1 VKHAPAASVPR
12 RSVRRRSVLRRAA
25 LVLGGAA
32 LTGGLIAAQV
42 PPQVYAGDLFG
53 PMRAPGDAAFTVG
66 HRGDRA
72 SAPENTMAS
81 LELAMDE
88 LAYVETDVRL
98 TRDGVPV
105 LFHDVTL
112 ERIAGLERRI
122 EDLAFD
128 AVQHLDVGAWY
139 GDEFKG
145 ATVPTLDEFL
155 AALAERPAARAL
167 VELKA
172 GWDTDGVRTVAGL
185 IDRYNLRTRVVL
197 QSFSIDTLLA
207 IRAASPS
214 TPRIMLTREL
224 PADPRPLA
232 DQLGV
237 IGFAT
242 TIAAVRR
249 EPDAVDLLHE
259 AGLAVLCYTLNSDTD
274 WAEVRELGVDGIIT
288 DEPSDLDAWLAV
300 TSPGT

>member
-1 VKHAPAASVPR
+1 VSHASVA
-12 RSVRRRSVLRRAA
+12 VVLRRSGLVVAAA
-25 LVLGGAA
+25 L
-32 LTGGLIAAQV
+32 LTGALIAAQV
-42 PPQVYAGDLFG
+42 PPRVQAGDLFG
-53 PMRAPGDAAFTVG
+53 QLRAPGEPAFTVG

-72 SAPENTMAS
+72 AAPENTMRS

-112 ERIAGLERRI
+112 ERIAGVDGRI
-122 EDLAFD
+122 EDLTLDEARR
-128 AVQHLDVGAWY
+128 LDVGAWY
-139 GDEFKG
+139 DDEFAG
-145 ATVPTLDEFL
+145 ATIPTLDEFL
-155 AALAERPAARAL
+155 AALAERPSARAL

-172 GWDTDGVRTVAGL
+172 GWDRAGVRTVAGL
-185 IDRYNLRTRVVL
+185 IDRHNLRTRVVL

-207 IRAASPS
+207 IRSASPS

-237 IGFAT
+237 IGFGTPLAS
-242 TIAAVRR
+242 VRR
-249 EPDAVDLLHE
+249 EPGAVQRAHE
-259 AGLAVLCYTLNSDTD
+259 AGLVVLCYTLNSDTD
-274 WAEVRELGVDGIIT
+274 WAEVHRLGVDGIIT

-300 TSPGT
+300 TAPGT

>member
-1 VKHAPAASVPR
+1 M
-12 RSVRRRSVLRRAA
+12 RRAT
-25 LVLGGAA
+25 LVVAGAA
-32 LTGGLIAAQV
+32 LTAGLIAAQV

-53 PMRAPGDAAFTVG
+53 PMRAPGEAAFTVG

-72 SAPENTMAS
+72 AAPENTMES
-81 LELAMDE
+81 LERAMDE

-112 ERIAGLERRI
+112 ERVAGLDRRI
-122 EDLAFD
+122 EELTLD
-128 AVQHLDVGAWY
+128 AVRRLDVGTWY
-139 GDEFKG
+139 GDAFAG
-145 ATVPTLDEFL
+145 ATVPTLEEFL
-155 AALAERPAARAL
+155 AALAERPDARAL

-172 GWDTDGVRTVAGL
+172 DWAAEGVRAVTGL
-185 IDRYNLRTRVVL
+185 IGRYNLRTRVVL
-197 QSFSIDTLLA
+197 QSFSIDTLIA
-207 IRAASPS
+207 IRRASPS

-237 IGFAT
+237 IGFGT

-249 EPDAVDLLHE
+249 EPRAVELLHE
-259 AGLAVLCYTLNSDTD
+259 DGLAVLCYTLNSDTD

>member
-1 VKHAPAASVPR
+1 VSHASVA
-12 RSVRRRSVLRRAA
+12 VVLRRSGLVVAAA
-25 LVLGGAA
+25 L
-32 LTGGLIAAQV
+32 LTGALIAAQV
-42 PPQVYAGDLFG
+42 PPRVHAGDLFG
-53 PMRAPGDAAFTVG
+53 QMRAPGEAAFTVG

-72 SAPENTMAS
+72 AAPENTMRS
-81 LELAMDE
+81 LERAMDE

-112 ERIAGLERRI
+112 ERIAGVKGRI
-122 EDLAFD
+122 EELTLDEALR
-128 AVQHLDVGAWY
+128 LDVGGWY
-139 GDEFKG
+139 ADEFAG
-145 ATVPTLDEFL
+145 ATIPTLDDFL
-155 AALAERPAARAL
+155 AALADRPGARAL

-172 GWDTDGVRTVAGL
+172 GWDRAGVRTVAGL
-185 IDRYNLRTRVVL
+185 IDRHNLRTRVVL

-207 IRAASPS
+207 IRSASPN

-237 IGFAT
+237 IGFGTPLAS
-242 TIAAVRR
+242 VRR
-249 EPDAVDLLHE
+249 EPGAVERAHE

-274 WAEVRELGVDGIIT
+274 WAEVRQLGVDGIIT
-288 DEPSDLDAWLAV
+288 DQPSDLDAWLAV

>member
-1 VKHAPAASVPR
+1 VTV
-12 RSVRRRSVLRRAA
+12 VLRRAA
-25 LVLGGAA
+25 LVAGAA
-32 LTGGLIAAQV
+32 IVTAGLFAAQV
-42 PPQVYAGDLFG
+42 APQVYATDLFG
-53 PMRAPGDAAFTVG
+53 AMRAPGEAAFTVG

-72 SAPENTMAS
+72 AAPENTMAS

-112 ERIAGLERRI
+112 ERIAGVDRRV
-122 EDLAFD
+122 EDLTLD
-128 AVQHLDVGAWY
+128 EVLRLDVGSWY
-139 GDEFKG
+139 GDEHAG
-145 ATVPTLDEFL
+145 AAIPTLDEFL
-155 AALAERPAARAL
+155 GALVERPEARAL

-172 GWDTDGVRTVAGL
+172 GWTREGVRTVAGL
-185 IDRYNLRTRVVL
+185 IERHNLRTRVVL
-197 QSFSIDTLLA
+197 QSFSVETLLA

-232 DQLGV
+232 EQLGV
-237 IGFAT
+237 IGFGT
-242 TIAAVRR
+242 TLASVRR
-249 EPDAVDLLHE
+249 EPGAVDLAHAAE
-259 AGLAVLCYTLNSDTD
+259 LAVLCYTLNSDTD

>member
-1 VKHAPAASVPR
+1 MSHASVA
-12 RSVRRRSVLRRAA
+12 VVLRRTGLVVAAA
-25 LVLGGAA
+25 L
-32 LTGGLIAAQV
+32 LTGVLIAAQV
-42 PPQVYAGDLFG
+42 PPRVQAGDLFG
-53 PMRAPGDAAFTVG
+53 QLRAPGEAAFTVG

-72 SAPENTMAS
+72 SAPENTMPS

-112 ERIAGLERRI
+112 ERIAGVDGRI
-122 EDLAFD
+122 EELTLDEARR
-128 AVQHLDVGAWY
+128 LDVGAWY
-139 GDEFKG
+139 DDEFAG
-145 ATVPTLDEFL
+145 ATIPTLDEFL
-155 AALAERPAARAL
+155 AALAERPGARAL

-172 GWDTDGVRTVAGL
+172 GWDRAGVRTVAGL
-185 IDRYNLRTRVVL
+185 IDRHNLRTRVVL

-232 DQLGV
+232 DQLDV
-237 IGFAT
+237 IGFGTPLAS
-242 TIAAVRR
+242 VRR
-249 EPDAVDLLHE
+249 EPGAVERAHA

-274 WAEVRELGVDGIIT
+274 WAEVHRLGIDGIIT

-300 TSPGT
+300 TAPGT

>member
-1 VKHAPAASVPR
+1 
-12 RSVRRRSVLRRAA
+12 VLRRAA
-25 LVLGGAA
+25 LVVGAA
-32 LTGGLIAAQV
+32 GLTGGLIAAQV

-53 PMRAPGDAAFTVG
+53 PMRAPGEAAFTVG

-112 ERIAGLERRI
+112 ERVAGIDRRI
-122 EDLAFD
+122 EDLTLD
-128 AVQHLDVGAWY
+128 AVRNLDVGAWY
-139 GDEFKG
+139 GDAFAG

-155 AALAERPAARAL
+155 AALAERPDARAL

-172 GWDTDGVRTVAGL
+172 GWAADGVRTVAGL

-207 IRAASPS
+207 IRRASPS

-232 DQLGV
+232 EQLGV
-237 IGFAT
+237 VGFGT

-249 EPDAVDLLHE
+249 EPEAVELSHE